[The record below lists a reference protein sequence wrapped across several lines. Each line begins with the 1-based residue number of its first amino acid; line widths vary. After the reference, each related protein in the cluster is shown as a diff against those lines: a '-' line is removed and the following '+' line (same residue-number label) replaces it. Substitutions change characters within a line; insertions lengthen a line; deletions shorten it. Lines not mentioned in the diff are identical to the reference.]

1 LSAQRPDPAS
11 TTAAAATYRIRAD
24 GSVAASWSDRLGG
37 MTVTTADDATTLT
50 GPLQDQSE
58 LMGVLNTL
66 HLLRLT
72 VTSVERIENDEGV
85 ER

>member
-1 LSAQRPDPAS
+1 MSAQYPDPGTSIATAS
-11 TTAAAATYRIRAD
+11 TYRVRAD
-24 GSVAASWSDRLGG
+24 GRVSESWSDRFAG
-37 MTVTTADDATTLT
+37 MSITTTDEVTTLT
-50 GPLQDQSE
+50 GILQDQSE

-72 VTSVERIENDEGV
+72 VTSVERIDEEGA